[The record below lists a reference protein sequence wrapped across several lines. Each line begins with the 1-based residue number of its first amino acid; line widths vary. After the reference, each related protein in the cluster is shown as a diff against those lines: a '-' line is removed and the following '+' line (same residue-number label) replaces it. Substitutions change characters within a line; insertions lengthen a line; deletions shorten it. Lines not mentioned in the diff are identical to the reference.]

1 MILNL
6 KKKKKK
12 AEQGGYNLL
21 PTCEEKLEL
30 VAFSLLVIHMG
41 KKS

>member
-12 AEQGGYNLL
+12 KKAGNPGSGLNFD
-21 PTCEEKLEL
+21 PKFPRL
-30 VAFSLLVIHMG
+30 VLQE
-41 KKS
+41 